1 MPICTLLMK
10 SAGLYDINYFFTVT
24 PSLTREYNEKRKQW
38 IKIKRYCEVERRV
51 RSYSCTRKTVRIGK
65 KESVFMM
72 NSTGIVGIRTQRQ
85 PERRVPAQH
94 CIVGSAEVFAMLN
107 PPRVSQ
113 FLSMSC
119 IYIPQDNSG
128 KGECCQTN
136 TWMASVDESPRLP
149 QSAGVGGV
157 RVSGGRGT
165 EEASDRPCCCE
176 SYLNN
181 KK

>member
-1 MPICTLLMK
+1 MWKHIVHWPPCSLRYRLSKKSILVNYYWRVNSVICKYLFNSEMKKGWVIKGLCFFFKEWEMPICTLLMK

-51 RSYSCTRKTVRIGK
+51 RSYSCTRKTARIGK

-113 FLSMSC
+113 YVM
-119 IYIPQDNSG
+119 
-128 KGECCQTN
+128 
-136 TWMASVDESPRLP
+136 
-149 QSAGVGGV
+149 
-157 RVSGGRGT
+157 
-165 EEASDRPCCCE
+165 
-176 SYLNN
+176 YLHSTG
-181 KK
+181 